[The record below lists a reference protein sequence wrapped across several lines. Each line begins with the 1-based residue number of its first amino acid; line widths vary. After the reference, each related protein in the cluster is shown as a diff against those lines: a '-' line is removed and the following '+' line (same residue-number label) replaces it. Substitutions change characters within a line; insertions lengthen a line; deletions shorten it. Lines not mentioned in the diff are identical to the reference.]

1 MANNSDIFDER
12 SAGIVLFSEQDSTKL
27 FLLLHYPS
35 GHWDFIKGRIEK
47 DELPKEAALREAK
60 EETGI
65 TDIQFVDGFEEKIQ
79 YIYQFEGRP
88 IKKQVIF
95 FLAKTNT
102 TAVSLSDEHHDYIW
116 LEFDAAFEKTTY
128 QNAKDLLRK
137 AKTLVF
143 AS

>member
-1 MANNSDIFDER
+1 MASSLDEFDER
-12 SAGIVLFSEQDSTKL
+12 SAGIILFCEKGGSKL

-47 DELPKEAALREAK
+47 NENPKEAALREAQ

-65 TDIQFVDGFEEKIQ
+65 TDICFINGFEEKIQ
-79 YIYQFEGRP
+79 YIYQFDGRP
-88 IKKQVIF
+88 VRKQVVF

-102 TAVSLSDEHHDYIW
+102 IDVSLSDEHHDYIW
-116 LEFDAAFEKTTY
+116 LDFDAALEKTTY
-128 QNAKDLLRK
+128 QNAKELLRK
-137 AKTLVF
+137 AKSLVF